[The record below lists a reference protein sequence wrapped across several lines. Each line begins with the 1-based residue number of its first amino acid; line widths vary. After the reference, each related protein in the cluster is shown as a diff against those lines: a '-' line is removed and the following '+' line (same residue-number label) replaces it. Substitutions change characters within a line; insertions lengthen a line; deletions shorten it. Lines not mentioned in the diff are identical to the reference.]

1 VKVADARSFGGGND
15 LAAAAKDCDD
25 RVDLGGDLVANV
37 LKNAGF

>member
-1 VKVADARSFGGGND
+1 MKAADARLLRAGKD
-15 LAAAAKDCDD
+15 PAATTKDRDD